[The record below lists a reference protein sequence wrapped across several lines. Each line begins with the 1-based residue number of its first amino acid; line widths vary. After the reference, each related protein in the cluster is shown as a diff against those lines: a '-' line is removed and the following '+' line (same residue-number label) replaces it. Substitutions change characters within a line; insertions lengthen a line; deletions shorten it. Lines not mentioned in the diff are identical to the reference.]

1 LKTGTIQYLRDNNIY
16 SFTANKTDAADR
28 FLLHFAPE
36 LLFTATQANC
46 DNENGSISI
55 NERGGLEWTYTVTDA
70 NSTVINSNS
79 INGSQETISQLPS
92 GTYEINLTNTISGYQ
107 TTETVTVSQVATVA
121 AVISTQNATVNV
133 GDVVVI
139 DATNTTGATN
149 ITIDMGD
156 GTTYNN
162 EVIVNHSYQIGG
174 NYTVT
179 IVANNDNCSAQ
190 STLQVR
196 VEDLT
201 TGIAD
206 NTKTEGIK
214 VYASQNELYIEQH
227 LAKGE
232 VSTQVELYNMLGQ
245 IVSTHTISASYK
257 QPYTVTI
264 SDVARGTYIVR
275 VTAKGKVVSKRV
287 IVGE

>member
-1 LKTGTIQYLRDNNIY
+1 LRDNNIY

-92 GTYEINLTNTISGYQ
+92 GTYAINLTNTISGYQ

-162 EVIVNHSYQIGG
+162 EVIVNHSYQSRRQLYR
-174 NYTVT
+174 NH
-179 IVANNDNCSAQ
+179 S
-190 STLQVR
+190 
-196 VEDLT
+196 
-201 TGIAD
+201 
-206 NTKTEGIK
+206 
-214 VYASQNELYIEQH
+214 SQ
-227 LAKGE
+227 
-232 VSTQVELYNMLGQ
+232 
-245 IVSTHTISASYK
+245 
-257 QPYTVTI
+257 
-264 SDVARGTYIVR
+264 
-275 VTAKGKVVSKRV
+275 
-287 IVGE
+287 